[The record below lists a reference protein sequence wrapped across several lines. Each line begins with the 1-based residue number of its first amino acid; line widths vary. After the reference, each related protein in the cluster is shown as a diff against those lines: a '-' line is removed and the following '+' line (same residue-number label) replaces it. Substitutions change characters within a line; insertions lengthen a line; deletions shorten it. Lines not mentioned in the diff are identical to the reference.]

1 MPSVKVKDNEPFD
14 VALRRFKRSCE
25 KAGILSEVRRR
36 EFYEK
41 PTQERKRKKAAAVK
55 RHLKKLARE
64 SARRTRL
71 YYFSIPLL
79 FIVSKMLLKDRIQ
92 DEMKAAMRARD
103 KDRLGAIRLIIAAV
117 KQREIDERIS
127 LNDEQTIVVLDRMV
141 KQRRDSISQFQDA
154 GRHDL
159 ADKEIFELDVIQ
171 SFMPEALA
179 DSEIDAMI
187 ETAVAE
193 SGAQSMR
200 DMGKVMGLL
209 KPKMQGRADMAD
221 ISARVKA
228 RFSN

>member
-1 MPSVKVKDNEPFD
+1 
-14 VALRRFKRSCE
+14 
-25 KAGILSEVRRR
+25 
-36 EFYEK
+36 
-41 PTQERKRKKAAAVK
+41 
-55 RHLKKLARE
+55 
-64 SARRTRL
+64 
-71 YYFSIPLL
+71 
-79 FIVSKMLLKDRIQ
+79 MLLKDRIQ